1 VSSFLKFAFFLE
13 EECFMETYYVPVAR
27 CASWLSPPNMSVTSF
42 MEDVEKEEISV
53 DMVNGVKDEE
63 KGDMPMDMV
72 NGFILGLCAPKDI
85 ETKMAGNKNK
95 RKHKMKKG
103 EWKRK
108 RRTMTL
114 DEKSGC
120 ARRMTERGSFVSGR

>member
-1 VSSFLKFAFFLE
+1 
-13 EECFMETYYVPVAR
+13 
-27 CASWLSPPNMSVTSF
+27 MSVTSF

-63 KGDMPMDMV
+63 KGDMPMNMV

-103 EWKRK
+103 G
-108 RRTMTL
+108 M
-114 DEKSGC
+114 EK
-120 ARRMTERGSFVSGR
+120 EEKNNDSGREVWMCKKND